1 MKRSFQTNFRR
12 NATIFGRK
20 WYQILAKSKAIEGDW
35 TVLRKTDVLAVL
47 SAGYAKSL
55 IYQVLIC
62 FLADGLNIFPQ
73 TLATD
78 LSYVTFRFT
87 RQTLQTSLQFFSF
100 WTGFFSL
107 FPNVRWLF
115 SYRDPPASDLLA
127 LHALVFPLSFPFGRL
142 PRRLR
147 QKKKTFSLY
156 RFLPFL
162 PLYSLY
168 GVLRLLALHE
178 HKAFLYKVQEE
189 Y

>member
-1 MKRSFQTNFRR
+1 MKRSFRTNSRR

-20 WYQILAKSKAIEGDW
+20 WYQILAKSKAKEGDW

-78 LSYVTFRFT
+78 LPYVTFRFT
-87 RQTLQTSLQFFSF
+87 WQTLQTSLQFFSF

-115 SYRDPPASDLLA
+115 S
-127 LHALVFPLSFPFGRL
+127 HAKQ
-142 PRRLR
+142 
-147 QKKKTFSLY
+147 QKQDIRERSGAY
-156 RFLPFL
+156 RFCHE
-162 PLYSLY
+162 SS
-168 GVLRLLALHE
+168 GVILIG
-178 HKAFLYKVQEE
+178 
-189 Y
+189 

>member
-1 MKRSFQTNFRR
+1 MKRSFRTNSRR

-20 WYQILAKSKAIEGDW
+20 WYQILAKSKAKEGDW

-100 WTGFFSL
+100 WTSFFSL

-115 SYRDPPASDLLA
+115 S
-127 LHALVFPLSFPFGRL
+127 HAKQ
-142 PRRLR
+142 
-147 QKKKTFSLY
+147 QKQDIRERSGAY
-156 RFLPFL
+156 RFCHE
-162 PLYSLY
+162 SS
-168 GVLRLLALHE
+168 GVILIG
-178 HKAFLYKVQEE
+178 
-189 Y
+189 

>member
-1 MKRSFQTNFRR
+1 MKRSFRTNSRR

-20 WYQILAKSKAIEGDW
+20 WYQIRAKSKAKEGDW

-78 LSYVTFRFT
+78 LPYVTFRFT
-87 RQTLQTSLQFFSF
+87 WQTLQTSLQFFSF

-107 FPNVRWLF
+107 FPNVQWLF
-115 SYRDPPASDLLA
+115 S
-127 LHALVFPLSFPFGRL
+127 HAKQ
-142 PRRLR
+142 
-147 QKKKTFSLY
+147 QKQDIRERSGAY
-156 RFLPFL
+156 RFCNE
-162 PLYSLY
+162 SS
-168 GVLRLLALHE
+168 GVILIG
-178 HKAFLYKVQEE
+178 
-189 Y
+189 